1 MPWAVGASD
10 RRAGAGR
17 VALGDEEVGTPL
29 LLFHLELK
37 LRTRDD
43 PR

>member
-29 LLFHLELK
+29 SVVSFRAETK
-37 LRTRDD
+37 GQR
-43 PR
+43 